1 MTLVMSVAEREA
13 FLAGVHV
20 GVLSVADEAGRAP
33 LAVPV
38 WYLYEPGGDIAFIT
52 ARDSRKLELVRKAG
66 RVSLVAQ
73 DEGLPYRYVSVEG
86 PVVAVQD
93 PAPPEEG
100 RTMAERYLGPELAV
114 RYLKATKDERGTM
127 VLVRVRPERW
137 YTRDYTER

>member
-73 DEGLPYRYVSVEG
+73 DEGCPTGTSRWRARSWRS
-86 PVVAVQD
+86 
-93 PAPPEEG
+93 
-100 RTMAERYLGPELAV
+100 RTRRRRKRAERWPSVTWAPNSPY
-114 RYLKATKDERGTM
+114 GT
-127 VLVRVRPERW
+127 
-137 YTRDYTER
+137 